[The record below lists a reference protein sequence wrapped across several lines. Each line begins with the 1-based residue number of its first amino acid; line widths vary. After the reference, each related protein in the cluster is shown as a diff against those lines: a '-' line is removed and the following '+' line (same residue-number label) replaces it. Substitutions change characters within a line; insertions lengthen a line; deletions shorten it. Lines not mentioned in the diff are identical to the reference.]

1 MELGAETQMMELTDS
16 SDELSK
22 VRDEPRHLAEETRSD
37 IEIRRDLEINLNEIP
52 LPLLHKTLP
61 DSFEVIR
68 NFHDNPPLA
77 LGGFI
82 ELPGVENDTGA
93 AGNINHAR
101 CSSSACGACGDG
113 CKWGFHIGYTGARA
127 GRQVLSHDEWI
138 CMEHE
143 CSGVKS

>member
-1 MELGAETQMMELTDS
+1 MELGAKTQMMELTDS

-22 VRDEPRHLAEETRSD
+22 VRDESWHLAEETRSN
-37 IEIRRDLEINLNEIP
+37 IEIRHGLEINLNEIP
-52 LPLLHKTLP
+52 LPLLHETLP

-68 NFHDNPPLA
+68 NFHDNPLLA
-77 LGGFI
+77 LGGSI
-82 ELPGVENDTGA
+82 ELPGAENDTG

-113 CKWGFHIGYTGARA
+113 YKWGFHIGYTGARA

-138 CMEHE
+138 CMENE